1 MNGISTLPKELQSM
15 LLPEI
20 QKLKNTP
27 NRNFSANSAKQILED
42 FKRTSPQI
50 YYLAKG
56 YLAEKGIDIESDQAL
71 AGVAEAMNK
80 I

>member
-1 MNGISTLPKELQSM
+1 MNGMPTLPKELQS
-15 LLPEI
+15 LLAPEI
-20 QKLKNTP
+20 QKLRNTP
-27 NRNFSANSAKQILED
+27 NRNFSASSAKQILAD
-42 FKRTSPQI
+42 FKRNNPQI

-56 YLAEKGIDIESDQAL
+56 YLAEKGVDIESEQSL